1 VSRFKRYEENSK
13 DIKEREG
20 LSAGLAGSSPGPTAP
35 TRPVRLPAGV
45 PGHATC
51 RADWAT
57 LLRRLRP
64 SRVAFHFWA
73 AADCVPSRLGPGRPR
88 SVRLAPSSWPT
99 RTASSRCSL
108 RSPRVAG
115 LWPAPP
121 GEIVASC
128 HPPCKV
134 SSCSTYMHSRLPCMA
149 RFSKATTSQLH
160 HPRIRTPS
168 TIDPEARH
176 WILCD
181 RTRRRGNVLYCQAID
196 RLL

>member
-1 VSRFKRYEENSK
+1 MPRFKRYEENSK

-88 SVRLAPSSWPT
+88 SVRLAPSSWLT

-134 SSCSTYMHSRLPCMA
+134 SSCSTYMHGRLPCSGQVLQGHHEPA
-149 RFSKATTSQLH
+149 SPSKDKNAKYDRSRSQTLDTL
-160 HPRIRTPS
+160 RSYEKTWQR
-168 TIDPEARH
+168 A
-176 WILCD
+176 ILPGY
-181 RTRRRGNVLYCQAID
+181 R
-196 RLL
+196 